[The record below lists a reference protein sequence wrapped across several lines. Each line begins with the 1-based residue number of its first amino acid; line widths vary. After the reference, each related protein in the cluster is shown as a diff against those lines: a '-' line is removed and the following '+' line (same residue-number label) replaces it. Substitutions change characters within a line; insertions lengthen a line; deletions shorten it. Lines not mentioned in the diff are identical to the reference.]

1 VRPVRIGVQL
11 QESAVYM
18 GPIFGIL
25 GRLFSGTCIAPWPAM
40 STSDHDSERRRTP
53 RVSILP
59 RFHGQIVKIND
70 PFVLLE
76 IGAGG
81 FSVMSP
87 VPFVAG
93 ETHMFQLL
101 VDGHATALPAV
112 AVHCLRV
119 NRDHVWPDFV
129 CGFATG
135 LDLSAAV
142 DLLQSMLPAPMNGQ
156 LAEVTT
162 TTGA

>member
-1 VRPVRIGVQL
+1 
-11 QESAVYM
+11 
-18 GPIFGIL
+18 
-25 GRLFSGTCIAPWPAM
+25 M
-40 STSDHDSERRRTP
+40 STFDHDPEERRRSP

-87 VPFVAG
+87 VPFAAG

-112 AVHCLRV
+112 SVHCLRV
-119 NRDHVWPDFV
+119 NRDQAWPDFV

-135 LDLSAAV
+135 VDLSSAV
-142 DLLQSMLPAPMNGQ
+142 DRLQSMLPAPMNGQ
-156 LAEVTT
+156 SPEVAAPA
-162 TTGA
+162 GS

>member
-1 VRPVRIGVQL
+1 
-11 QESAVYM
+11 
-18 GPIFGIL
+18 
-25 GRLFSGTCIAPWPAM
+25 M
-40 STSDHDSERRRTP
+40 STYDHDSEERRRSP
-53 RVSILP
+53 RVGILP
-59 RFHGQIVKIND
+59 RYHGQIVKIND

-87 VPFVAG
+87 VPFVPG

-101 VDGHATALPAV
+101 VKGQSTALPAV

-119 NRDHVWPDFV
+119 NRDQAWPDFV

-135 LDLSAAV
+135 VDLSSAV
-142 DLLQSMLPAPMNGQ
+142 DLLQSMLPEAVSGQ
-156 LAEVTT
+156 LSETSHVQLTT
-162 TTGA
+162 